1 MLSKSE
7 IIKELKNKEFIVRNA
22 VYEYVCRLHL
32 YDDED
37 INKAFIEFIENNYNK
52 DINYVGLIHSKL
64 NKEIIESLIKL
75 HEKEDKLYIKSKIED
90 VLIHHYSYIKDMN
103 YNFEE
108 LFADDYSL
116 LMYRKIK
123 HFTKKEPKELLDR
136 YLSNINDLI
145 DGEEGD
151 YTKEKLTTAMG
162 TALIQTEEGAR
173 LLTAFVLA
181 QLGDKEYHEDFI
193 EQYMPYIIYPLCEY
207 SDELY
212 NRVVQDVYY
221 LYMDFIGYA
230 DDCNYYFSNIC
241 SDEFIDEYID
251 VLKRKDIEDYYYD
264 ICEYLNSEKIDLFLL
279 EKLKSIKDKD
289 IKENIIR
296 ILVSKFDTRVIPY
309 AEKYLKNKSYDDEEE
324 LDFALAPLFIINNYD
339 TDISKKVIKDV
350 KGYLEADEHMKNEL
364 ISNMVSGLQD
374 LMLKNKP
381 HIKEYKKVRKLY
393 DEIIESFGKYY
404 MQGRFEIKIENKG
417 HSNEVVRIDTKF
429 DPNTE
434 LGANALA
441 NVVVYKNAVNMSC
454 ITEDFIKNNHY
465 RSADKKELLQ
475 SMLDSHAGL
484 FEITKTD
491 IKNGKVHLK
500 DVLNENEFSMTDIGL
515 SSNYNNNKI
524 YLYTRL
530 ITYHDIC
537 FGTGLNIVFSKEDEF
552 IKKWIEENKN
562 NYNERQEIVR
572 FIELYNEYIRDNKGN
587 KIISK
592 PVY

>member
-136 YLSNINDLI
+136 YLSNIHDLI

-151 YTKEKLTTAMG
+151 YTKEKLTRAMG

-181 QLGDKEYHEDFI
+181 QLGEKEYHEDFI

-221 LYMDFIGYA
+221 LYIDFIGYA

-296 ILVSKFDTRVIPY
+296 ILASKFDTRVIPY

-324 LDFALAPLFIINNYD
+324 LDFALAPLF
-339 TDISKKVIKDV
+339 K
-350 KGYLEADEHMKNEL
+350 
-364 ISNMVSGLQD
+364 
-374 LMLKNKP
+374 
-381 HIKEYKKVRKLY
+381 
-393 DEIIESFGKYY
+393 
-404 MQGRFEIKIENKG
+404 
-417 HSNEVVRIDTKF
+417 
-429 DPNTE
+429 
-434 LGANALA
+434 
-441 NVVVYKNAVNMSC
+441 
-454 ITEDFIKNNHY
+454 
-465 RSADKKELLQ
+465 
-475 SMLDSHAGL
+475 
-484 FEITKTD
+484 
-491 IKNGKVHLK
+491 
-500 DVLNENEFSMTDIGL
+500 
-515 SSNYNNNKI
+515 
-524 YLYTRL
+524 L
-530 ITYHDIC
+530 ITMIQIYQKR
-537 FGTGLNIVFSKEDEF
+537 LLKM
-552 IKKWIEENKN
+552 
-562 NYNERQEIVR
+562 
-572 FIELYNEYIRDNKGN
+572 
-587 KIISK
+587 
-592 PVY
+592 